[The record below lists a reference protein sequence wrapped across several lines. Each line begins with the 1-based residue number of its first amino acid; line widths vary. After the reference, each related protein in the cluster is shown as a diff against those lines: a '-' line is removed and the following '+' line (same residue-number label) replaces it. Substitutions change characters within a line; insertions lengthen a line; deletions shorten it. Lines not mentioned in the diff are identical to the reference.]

1 MVRKIYK
8 FLIGG
13 PKYTEIVKRK
23 KTMWRRA
30 DAEKGKY

>member
-13 PKYTEIVKRK
+13 PKYTEIVKVDLLQK
-23 KTMWRRA
+23 NWGE
-30 DAEKGKY
+30 DSGYGI